1 MTDIPQNGTWFAF
14 HRPNPL
20 ANLRLFC
27 FPFAGGS
34 ALTYRAWTG
43 SLPTNIEVCPI
54 ELPGR
59 GSRMRETLYKNIKPL
74 VTDLAEALT
83 LYQDKP
89 FVFFG
94 HSMGALIGFEIAR
107 LFGNQ
112 NRPGPVHLF
121 VSGHT
126 APQFGC
132 AHDPIYNLP
141 EQLFI
146 EELRKLEGT
155 PEAVLN
161 NSELMQLIIPMLR
174 ADFEL
179 NETYSYEPGS
189 PLKCP
194 ISVYGGM
201 HDKDVS
207 QDKLEA
213 WKEMTSA
220 DFTIQMFTGGHFFLQ
235 TEQPVVLQVLSHEL
249 KKIIAK
255 LLAMNEK

>member
-1 MTDIPQNGTWFAF
+1 MTDISQNNSWLAF
-14 HRPNPL
+14 YRTNPL

-27 FPFAGGS
+27 FPYAGGS
-34 ALTYRAWTG
+34 AMTYRAWAG
-43 SLPTNIEVCPI
+43 LLPTNIEVCPI

-59 GSRMRETLYKNIKPL
+59 GSRMRETLYSNIKPL

-107 LFGNQ
+107 TFRNQ

-141 EQLFI
+141 EPQFI
-146 EELRKLEGT
+146 EELRKLDGT

-189 PLKCP
+189 PLNCP
-194 ISVYGGM
+194 ISVYGGL

-207 QDKLEA
+207 HEKLEA
-213 WKEMTSA
+213 WREMTSA
-220 DFTIQMFTGGHFFLQ
+220 AFSIQMFAGGHFFLQ
-235 TEQPVVLQVLSHEL
+235 TEQSVVMQTLSHEL
-249 KKIIAK
+249 KKIVAK
-255 LLAMNEK
+255 LLTTNAK